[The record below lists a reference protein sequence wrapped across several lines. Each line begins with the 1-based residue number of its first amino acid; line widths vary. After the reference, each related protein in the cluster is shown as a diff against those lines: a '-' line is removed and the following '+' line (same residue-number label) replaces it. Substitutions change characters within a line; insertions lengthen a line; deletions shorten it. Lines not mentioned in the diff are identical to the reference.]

1 MITYALMPFD
11 VVPSGDVVVARL
23 RTQAA
28 PAPLAGSRGQVR
40 LAPAPRTDVFIPASG
55 SSPGGHPA

>member
-1 MITYALMPFD
+1 MITCALIPFD

-23 RTQAA
+23 RSQAA
-28 PAPLAGSRGQVR
+28 PAPLAGSGGQLR
-40 LAPAPRTDVFIPASG
+40 LAPTPRTDAFIPAPG